1 VAAKGLSLLPSSLSQ
16 VAKEEL
22 SRRLLSDGGVAD
34 RAQGT
39 FRIDA
44 TAWAIIALSALQE
57 SPILI
62 DRCRARLRSEQG
74 DDGRVWVSRENPDS
88 FWPTALAVLAWQDA
102 PACTDAQQ
110 RAVKFLLDTT
120 GVHYRSQT
128 SEVAGHDATLRGWP
142 WVANTHS
149 WIEPTVLSV
158 IALNAAGHGKHERV
172 QEALRMIQNRQL
184 PHGGWNYGNT
194 FVFGRE
200 LRPMPESTGTALT
213 GLAGHVE
220 SGVVARSLDYL
231 QGEITSLR
239 TPVALGWG
247 LLGLA
252 AWGVWPSNGLTLI
265 ERCLANQSRYGK
277 YDTSSFCLVL
287 LGALAG
293 ESDSRTNAFPFAH
306 IHQSAPVSQ

>member
-1 VAAKGLSLLPSSLSQ
+1 MLTSALSRI
-16 VAKEEL
+16 AKEEFP
-22 SRRLLSDGGVAD
+22 RRLLSDGGVAE
-34 RAQGT
+34 RAQGK

-44 TAWAIIALSALQE
+44 TAWSILVLSAMQE

-62 DRCRARLRSEQG
+62 DRCRARLRSEQS
-74 DDGRVWVSRENPDS
+74 DDGRVAVSSEHPDS

-102 PACTDAQQ
+102 PAYADAQKQ
-110 RAVKFLLDTT
+110 AVKFLLETT
-120 GVHYRSQT
+120 GVHYRSQS
-128 SEVAGHDATLRGWP
+128 SEVAGHDAAIKGWP

-158 IALNAAGHGKHERV
+158 IALEAAGYGQHDRV
-172 QEALRMIQNRQL
+172 QEALRMILNRQL

-194 FVFGRE
+194 LVFGRE
-200 LRPMPESTGTALT
+200 LRPMPESTGTALS

-220 SGVVARSLDYL
+220 RGVVARSLDYL
-231 QGEITSLR
+231 QGEINALR
-239 TPVALGWG
+239 TPVSLGWG

-252 AWGVWPSNGLTLI
+252 AWGVWPSNGLTLV
-265 ERCLANQSRYGK
+265 ERCLANQSRYGE

-293 ESDSRTNAFPFAH
+293 EPDSRTKAFSFPR
-306 IHQSAPVSQ
+306 INQLAPVIQ

>member
-1 VAAKGLSLLPSSLSQ
+1 LSSSSLRQ
-16 VAKEEL
+16 IAKEEF

-34 RAQGT
+34 RATGK
-39 FRIDA
+39 FRIDT
-44 TAWAIIALSALQE
+44 TAWAILTLSALKE

-74 DDGRVWVSRENPDS
+74 NDGRVWVSRENPDS

-110 RAVKFLLDTT
+110 RAIKFLLETT
-120 GVHYRSQT
+120 GVHYRSQP
-128 SEVAGHDATLRGWP
+128 SEVAGHDAGLKGWP

-158 IALNAAGHGKHERV
+158 IALKAAGYGRHDRV
-172 QEALRMIQNRQL
+172 QEALRMILDRQL

-200 LRPMPESTGTALT
+200 LRPMPESTGSALT

-220 SGVVARSLDYL
+220 MGVVARSLDYL
-231 QGEITSLR
+231 RGEVNALR
-239 TPVALGWG
+239 TPVSLGWG

-252 AWGVWPSNGLTLI
+252 AWGMWPSNGLMLV
-265 ERCLANQSRYGK
+265 ERCLANQARYGE
-277 YDTSSFCLVL
+277 YDTSSFCLLL

-293 ESDSRTNAFPFAH
+293 EPDRAMKAFSFPR
-306 IHQSAPVSQ
+306 INQLAPLIQ